1 MTWQNSDL
9 SPASSIMAS
18 LESLKICS
26 GQSPNASIIWLHG
39 LGADGYDFA
48 PVIEAL
54 QPMPHI
60 RFILPHAPAVPV
72 TINGGYIM
80 PAWYDIY
87 GNDIADRQDEAGIRA
102 SQSQI
107 EALIAEEKRRGVAA
121 SRILLAGFS
130 QGGAIALHTG
140 LRHAERLAG
149 IMALSTYLP
158 LHEKFPS
165 ERSEQNQHMSVFMAH
180 GSFDDIIPLN
190 TAAASKTLLEKLGYA
205 VEWHDYPMPHSL
217 CNEEITDIRDFI
229 LRVLP
234 DA

>member
-1 MTWQNSDL
+1 MT
-9 SPASSIMAS
+9 S
-18 LESLKICS
+18 LESLEICS

-48 PVIEAL
+48 PVVEAL

-60 RFILPHAPAVPV
+60 RFILPHAPVVPV

-107 EALIAEEKRRGVAA
+107 EALIAEEKRRGVGAN
-121 SRILLAGFS
+121 RILLAGFS

-158 LHEKFPS
+158 LHEKFPN
-165 ERSEQNQHMSVFMAH
+165 ERSEQNQRTSVFMAH

-190 TAAASKTLLEKLGYA
+190 TASASKSLLEKLGYD

-217 CNEEITDIRDFI
+217 CNEEIADIRDFI

-234 DA
+234 EA

>member
-1 MTWQNSDL
+1 MPD
-9 SPASSIMAS
+9 
-18 LESLKICS
+18 
-26 GQSPNASIIWLHG
+26 ASIIWLHG

-48 PVIEAL
+48 PVVEAL
-54 QPMPHI
+54 QPVPHI
-60 RFILPHAPAVPV
+60 RFILPHAPAMPV
-72 TINGGYIM
+72 TINGGYVM

-87 GNDIADRQDEAGIRA
+87 GSDIADRQDETGMRT

-107 EALIAEEKRRGVAA
+107 EVLIAREKQRGMAV

-140 LRHAERLAG
+140 LRHAENLAG

-158 LHEKFPS
+158 LHEKFQN
-165 ERSEQNQHMSVFMAH
+165 ERSEQNQRTPVFMAH
-180 GSFDDIIPLN
+180 GQFDDIIPIK
-190 TAAASKTLLEKLGYA
+190 TAAATKTLLEKSGYD

-217 CNEEITDIRDFI
+217 CNEEIADIRDFI

>member
-1 MTWQNSDL
+1 MS
-9 SPASSIMAS
+9 S
-18 LESLKICS
+18 LEPLEICS

-48 PVIEAL
+48 PVVEAL

-72 TINGGYIM
+72 TINGGYAM

-87 GNDIADRQDEAGIRA
+87 GSDIADRQDEAGMRA

-107 EALIAEEKRRGVAA
+107 EALIAQEKHRGIAA
-121 SRILLAGFS
+121 NRILLAGFS

-140 LRHAERLAG
+140 LRHAENLAG
-149 IMALSTYLP
+149 LMALSTYLP
-158 LHEKFPS
+158 LHEKFQN
-165 ERSEQNQHMSVFMAH
+165 ERSVQNQHTPIFMGH
-180 GSFDDIIPLN
+180 GKFDDIIPME
-190 TAAASKTLLEKLGYA
+190 TAIGSKTLLEKLGHD

-217 CNEEITDIRDFI
+217 CNEEIADIRDFI

>member
-1 MTWQNSDL
+1 MNL
-9 SPASSIMAS
+9 LKS
-18 LESLKICS
+18 LEICS

-48 PVIEAL
+48 PVVEAL

-72 TINGGYIM
+72 TINSGYVM

-87 GNDIADRQDEAGIRA
+87 GSDIADRQDEAGMRA

-107 EALIAEEKRRGVAA
+107 EALIAEEKRRGITPG
-121 SRILLAGFS
+121 RILLAGFS

-140 LRHAERLAG
+140 LRHEEKLAG
-149 IMALSTYLP
+149 ILALSTYLP
-158 LHEKFPS
+158 MHEKFPG
-165 ERSEQNQHMSVFMAH
+165 ERSEQNQHTPVFMAH
-180 GSFDDIIPLN
+180 GNFDDIIPIK
-190 TAAASKTLLEKLGYA
+190 TAVASKILLETLGYD

-217 CNEEITDIRDFI
+217 CNEEIADLRDFI
-229 LRVLP
+229 LRILP